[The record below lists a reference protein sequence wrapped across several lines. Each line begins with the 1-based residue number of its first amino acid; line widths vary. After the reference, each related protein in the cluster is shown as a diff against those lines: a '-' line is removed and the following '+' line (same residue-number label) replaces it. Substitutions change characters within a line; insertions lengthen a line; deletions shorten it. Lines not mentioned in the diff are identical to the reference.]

1 MMQTELQ
8 AGTQPGPASAGS
20 AVGPAEGGD
29 PTEGHTVKSVDRG
42 LAELRLL
49 AVRMGG
55 LVIDQV
61 GSAVRALL
69 EHDARLAELVL
80 HREQLVND
88 YDEQLDR
95 ESLRFIALQHPVA
108 NDLRV
113 VRGLARVGLELERC
127 GDEAKKVARFAAQ
140 LGRPGAHD
148 PVVAVARSLRHMAD
162 LSAAML
168 RNALRAMDEFDGD
181 LAEHVLAQDRELDEE
196 FAAGLRLVMSFAM
209 EDQAFLKATVDTV
222 FALKGLER
230 IGDHAKNIAEQ
241 VLYILRGDEPLHRDT
256 TSAPPT

>member
-1 MMQTELQ
+1 MQTEVQ
-8 AGTQPGPASAGS
+8 AGAQPGHATTAPAASVSDA
-20 AVGPAEGGD
+20 GD
-29 PTEGHTVKSVDRG
+29 PTEGHTVKAVDRG

-55 LVIDQV
+55 LVIEQV
-61 GSAVRALL
+61 SSSVRSLL
-69 EHDARLAELVL
+69 EHDVRLAELVL
-80 HREQLVND
+80 SREQQVND
-88 YDEQLDR
+88 YDEQIDR

-127 GDEAKKVARFAAQ
+127 GDEAKKMARFAAR
-140 LGRPGAHD
+140 LGKPGVHD

-162 LSAAML
+162 LSATML

-181 LAEHVLAQDRELDEE
+181 LAERVLAQDRELDEE
-196 FAAGLRLVMSFAM
+196 FASALRLVMSFAM
-209 EDQAFLKATVDTV
+209 QDQAFLKATVDTV
-222 FALKGLER
+222 FALKGIER

-241 VLYILRGDEPLHRDT
+241 VLYIVRGEEPQHRARPA
-256 TSAPPT
+256 APA

>member
-1 MMQTELQ
+1 VQTELRSGVEAGQ
-8 AGTQPGPASAGS
+8 ANPGTPAGPAG
-20 AVGPAEGGD
+20 VGD
-29 PTEGHTVKSVDRG
+29 PTEGHTVKSIDRG
-42 LAELRLL
+42 LADLRLL
-49 AVRMGG
+49 AVQMGG

-61 GSAVRALL
+61 GTAVRSLL
-69 EHDARLAELVL
+69 EHDVRLAELVL

-95 ESLRFIALQHPVA
+95 DSLRFIALQHPVA

-140 LGRPGAHD
+140 FGKPSAHD

-162 LSAAML
+162 LSGAML
-168 RNALRAMDEFDGD
+168 RNALRAMDEFDGE
-181 LAEHVLAQDRELDEE
+181 LAERVLAQDRELDEE
-196 FAAGLRLVMSFAM
+196 FATGLRLIMTFALQ
-209 EDQAFLKATVDTV
+209 DQAFLKATVDTV

-241 VLYILRGDEPLHRDT
+241 VLYMVRGEDPQHL
-256 TSAPPT
+256 SKAG